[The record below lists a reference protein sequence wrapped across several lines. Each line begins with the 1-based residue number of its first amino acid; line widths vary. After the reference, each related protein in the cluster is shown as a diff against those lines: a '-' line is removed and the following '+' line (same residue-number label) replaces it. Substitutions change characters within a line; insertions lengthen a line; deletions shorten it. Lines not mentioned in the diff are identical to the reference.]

1 MDCAHGRPKAREGR
15 ELSGQ
20 PESSLPQWAIDSL
33 VWMALVLSAGLT
45 TMLGWFLRK
54 YIRKIDVLEEN
65 QKKFATV
72 ESVAQMELRMSP
84 MISRTEFLAHLQQL
98 REDTEKRN
106 DQMREDRQR
115 MHQEN
120 QNSLSNLH
128 KRVDQL
134 FQR

>member
-1 MDCAHGRPKAREGR
+1 MDCARGSRSGI

-20 PESSLPQWAIDSL
+20 AESALPQWAIDSL
-33 VWMALVLSAGLT
+33 VWMALVLSAGFT
-45 TMLGWFLRK
+45 AILGWFLRK

-65 QKKFATV
+65 QKKFATA

>member
-1 MDCAHGRPKAREGR
+1 M
-15 ELSGQ
+15 SGQ